1 MIKANRL
8 KVIIII
14 VSAAA
19 LLGIA
24 GVQYYYIRTA
34 IDAKEATFDR
44 NINDAASRVIYQ
56 IEKHEIAVQLK
67 AKLKTYSK
75 GFGLINLLDSLNQSL
90 FKSLQEMGIDSMGED
105 SVVKLT
111 RERISFQIAMDRY
124 GEYIQNLDSS
134 LIHPLNDPIN
144 KDSIKR
150 LKLNEVLQNKRIFSS
165 KKNIQ
170 RSLNDGVESYE
181 DKQEFFLY
189 DSLYT
194 SVEQYLMRTYIIGDV
209 MEDFFNINHFS
220 PIETRIDSSFID
232 SLLSAELSLKGI
244 NIEYE
249 FGIYSPR
256 RDTVLLQKTGNYEK
270 ELRED
275 AYSFRLFP
283 SDMFSPPE
291 YLLIYF
297 PKRSSFIYTEVSGM
311 FFLTLFLVTV
321 ILLSFFFV
329 VFSFLR
335 QKKLSEMKTDFINNM
350 THEIKTPISTIS
362 LACEVLSDEK
372 TKISEEKKI
381 EFIHIIAQE
390 NKRLAAMTEKILQT
404 AILEKGRMG
413 LKREKLSSHKIILQA
428 VENIKLL
435 VTQRGGKI
443 MQKLDAEKD
452 LIMADAIHFE
462 NAIYNLLDNANKY
475 SIEKPEIEIIT
486 KNVDQYI
493 LISIKD
499 KGIGILK
506 QDQERIF
513 EKLYRV
519 STGDVHNT
527 KGFGLGLNYVKI
539 ITEGHDGEILINS
552 ELNKGTEFTIKI
564 PLYHEK

>member
-8 KVIIII
+8 KTIIII

-44 NINDAASRVIYQ
+44 NVNEAASRVIYQ

-67 AKLKTYSK
+67 AKLETYSK

-90 FKSLQEMGIDSMGED
+90 FKSLQEMGIDSMGKD
-105 SVVKLT
+105 SIVDLT
-111 RERISFQIAMDRY
+111 RERISFQIAMNRY
-124 GEYIQNLDSS
+124 GEYIQSLDST
-134 LIHPLNDPIN
+134 LIYSSEPIN
-144 KDSIKR
+144 EDSIKR
-150 LKLNEVLQNKRIFSS
+150 LKLNEVLQNKRVFSS
-165 KKNIQ
+165 KKNVQ
-170 RSLNDGVESYE
+170 RLINDDVSSY
-181 DKQEFFLY
+181 DSKQEFFLY

-209 MEDFFNINHFS
+209 MEDFFNVNHFS
-220 PIETRIDSSFID
+220 PIENRIDSLFID

-244 NIEYE
+244 NTEYE

-256 RDTVLLQKTGNYEK
+256 RDTILLQKTGKYEE
-270 ELRED
+270 ELREEG
-275 AYSFRLFP
+275 YGFRLFP

-297 PKRSSFIYTEVSGM
+297 PERNSFIYAEASGM

-329 VFSFLR
+329 VFSLLR

-362 LACEVLSDEK
+362 LACEVLSDEQ
-372 TKISEEKKI
+372 TEISEKKKF
-381 EFIHIIAQE
+381 EFVHIIAQE

-404 AILEKGRMG
+404 AIMEKARMT
-413 LKREKLSSHKIILQA
+413 LKREKMNGHKIISKA
-428 VENIKLL
+428 VENINLL
-435 VTQRGGKI
+435 VAQKGGRI
-443 MQKLDAEKD
+443 IQKLEAKED
-452 LIMADAIHFE
+452 LIMVDAIHFE

-475 SIEKPEIEIIT
+475 SIEKPEIEICT
-486 KNVDQYI
+486 KNTDQFI
-493 LISIKD
+493 FISIKD
-499 KGIGILK
+499 NGIGISK
-506 QDQERIF
+506 KNQKRIF

-527 KGFGLGLNYVKI
+527 KGFGLGLNYVKAI
-539 ITEGHDGEILINS
+539 VEGHDGEISISS
-552 ELNKGTEFTIKI
+552 ELNKGAEFTIKI
-564 PLYHEK
+564 PLYYEKQ